1 MNELQIFE
9 NTEFGEIRVVEH
21 EGQPWFVAK
30 DILKALGYAE
40 DYNPSRALQAVPEE
54 WKGVQPIH
62 PRRNAGNA
70 YPFRVW
76 PVLLPR
82 SLR

>member
-62 PRRNAGNA
+62 TPA
-70 YPFRVW
+70 
-76 PVLLPR
+76 
-82 SLR
+82 